1 MKIRPVADIFGA
13 NKGSP
18 PNLVADSM
26 AAFGEFVGM
35 AVFIFLAL
43 SGVQAALEAQTGLS
57 SDRGFT
63 PDQIQSIAF
72 SFGASVTVALFICGP
87 ISGGVLNP
95 AILLSLVLT
104 GNVNWLR
111 GILFFFAEMV
121 GAILGAYFCNFVT
134 AHELQGV
141 NLLSPGF
148 NYAQG
153 FFAEVLLTCTL
164 CLTVLFVIV
173 DKSSLSDFAPFV
185 VGTSIFICH
194 LIGAPIDGTSVNPAR
209 SFAASLVA
217 GKWANHWIFWFG
229 PLIGSIFAVMIYLTC
244 KILERKS
251 RGQILAQQA
260 DQMDSLNEKEANKKS
275 YDAFN
280 RNVRNEY
287 GEQTYQNKDNAQN
300 NANYN
305 SRDTDMYHSNSNA
318 IPTSTENPTA
328 QNTNY

>member
-1 MKIRPVADIFGA
+1 MKTRPVADIFGA

-18 PNLVADSM
+18 PNLIADGM
-26 AAFGEFVGM
+26 AALGEFVGM

-43 SGVQAALEAQTGLS
+43 SGVQAALEAPTGIPT
-57 SDRGFT
+57 DRGFT

-104 GNVNWLR
+104 GNINWLR

-134 AHELQGV
+134 AHDLQGV

-153 FFAEVLLTCTL
+153 FFAEALLTCTL

-194 LIGAPIDGTSVNPAR
+194 LVGAPIDGTSVNPAR

-229 PLIGSIFAVMIYLTC
+229 PLIGAVFAVMIYLSC
-244 KILERKS
+244 KILE
-251 RGQILAQQA
+251 
-260 DQMDSLNEKEANKKS
+260 DNKKFEEG
-275 YDAFN
+275 FN
-280 RNVRNEY
+280 RNVRNEN
-287 GEQTYQNKDNAQN
+287 GDQTYQNGDNTQN

-305 SRDTDMYHSNSNA
+305 SQDNGMYHSTSNN
-318 IPTSTENPTA
+318 IPTSTANPTT
-328 QNTNY
+328 QNTSY

>member
-1 MKIRPVADIFGA
+1 MKTTPVADIFGA

-18 PNLVADSM
+18 PNIVADSM

-43 SGVQAALEAQTGLS
+43 SGVQAALEAPTGLPPNS
-57 SDRGFT
+57 GFT

-72 SFGASVTVALFICGP
+72 SFAASVTVALFICGP

-95 AILLSLVLT
+95 AILLSLVMT
-104 GNVNWLR
+104 GNINWLR
-111 GILFFFAEMV
+111 GILFFFAEMA
-121 GAILGAYFCNFVT
+121 GAILGAYFSNFVT

-141 NLLSPGF
+141 NLLTPGF

-153 FFAEVLLTCTL
+153 FFAEALLTCTL

-209 SFAASLVA
+209 SFAASLVT

-229 PLIGSIFAVMIYLTC
+229 PLIGAVFAVMIYLTC
-244 KILERKS
+244 KILEGQS
-251 RGQILAQQA
+251 RSQILMQQA
-260 DQMDSLNEKEANKKS
+260 DQMNTLDDQEASKKS
-275 YDAFN
+275 REAFN
-280 RNVRNEY
+280 RNARNEN
-287 GEQTYQNKDNAQN
+287 GDPTYQNDDNFQN
-300 NANYN
+300 NTNYN
-305 SRDTDMYHSNSNA
+305 SQDNGRYHSADNTN
-318 IPTSTENPTA
+318 PTSTTNTTIQNP
-328 QNTNY
+328 NY

>member
-1 MKIRPVADIFGA
+1 MKTRPVADIFGA

-18 PNLVADSM
+18 PNLIADGM
-26 AAFGEFVGM
+26 AALGEFVGM

-43 SGVQAALEAQTGLS
+43 SGVQAALEAPTGIPT
-57 SDRGFT
+57 DRGFT

-104 GNVNWLR
+104 GNINWLR

-134 AHELQGV
+134 AHDLQGV

-153 FFAEVLLTCTL
+153 FFAEALLTCTL

-194 LIGAPIDGTSVNPAR
+194 LVGAPIDGTSVNPAR

-229 PLIGSIFAVMIYLTC
+229 PLIGAVFAVMIYLSC
-244 KILERKS
+244 KILEGQS
-251 RGQILAQQA
+251 RGQILVQQA
-260 DQMDSLNEKEANKKS
+260 DQMDVLNGEEDNKKFEEG
-275 YDAFN
+275 FN
-280 RNVRNEY
+280 RNVRNEN
-287 GEQTYQNKDNAQN
+287 GDQTYQNGDNAQN

-305 SRDTDMYHSNSNA
+305 SQDNGMYHSTSNN
-318 IPTSTENPTA
+318 IPTSTANPTT
-328 QNTNY
+328 QNTSY